1 VPTDKPPLGR
11 ELGPLEGLAGTWEG
25 DEGLDI
31 AYGHA
36 VEGLVETPYRERAA
50 FSPFGPVGNGR
61 QQLYGLD
68 YRMSAWRVGED
79 DPFHTEIGYW
89 LWDGDAGQVV
99 RCFMVPR
106 GSTILAGGDA
116 SGGDRSFTLHAELGS
131 HTYGILSNPYLH
143 DAARTTRY
151 RCSVSLEGG
160 TYSYEQETTIDHA
173 RWHEP
178 LAHTDRNTLR
188 RVD

>member
-1 VPTDKPPLGR
+1 MLGS
-11 ELGPLEGLAGTWEG
+11 ELGPLEGLVGNWEG
-25 DEGLDI
+25 DQGLDV

-36 VEGLVETPYRERAA
+36 VSGLLETPYRERATFGA
-50 FSPFGPVGNGR
+50 FGPVGNGT

-68 YRMSAWRVGED
+68 YRMSAWRTGED
-79 DPFHTEIGYW
+79 DPFHTEVGYW

-106 GSTILAGGDA
+106 GSTILAGGAAAA
-116 SGGDRSFTLHAELGS
+116 SDRQFSMHAELGS
-131 HTYGILSNPYLH
+131 QTYGILSNPYLH
-143 DAARTTRY
+143 DAARTTAY
-151 RCSVSLEGG
+151 RVTVTLGDDG
-160 TYSYEQETTIDHA
+160 TYAYDQETTIDHA

-178 LAHTDRNTLR
+178 LAHTDKNVLR